1 LKLQTTKGG
10 MSMRSAILL
19 PVLLLAACSV
29 NQDANNDTTSVQI
42 DEEAAKNGFDAAT
55 ATAGNIAGHIS
66 NDVQE
71 TGGKIQNEVGDVDVD
86 VDVNADTNAQ

>member
-1 LKLQTTKGG
+1 
-10 MSMRSAILL
+10 MRRAILL
-19 PVLLLAACSV
+19 PILLLAACSV
-29 NQDANNDTTSVQI
+29 SQDANNDTTSVQF
-42 DEEAAKNGFDAAT
+42 DESAAQNGLGAA
-55 ATAGNIAGHIS
+55 ADTAGNIAGHIA